1 MPCNVIGF
9 NTLVRGDGAS
19 LSVEECLEDGSAPSS
34 AMQDLYESR
43 RSTDWRGRRARRP
56 KRMIAELRFDAS
68 DRRVT
73 VDDGACMFDRSKG
86 IAGKP
91 PVPRVIVGQSAFRI
105 GA

>member
-1 MPCNVIGF
+1 
-9 NTLVRGDGAS
+9 
-19 LSVEECLEDGSAPSS
+19 
-34 AMQDLYESR
+34 
-43 RSTDWRGRRARRP
+43 
-56 KRMIAELRFDAS
+56 MIAELRFDAS